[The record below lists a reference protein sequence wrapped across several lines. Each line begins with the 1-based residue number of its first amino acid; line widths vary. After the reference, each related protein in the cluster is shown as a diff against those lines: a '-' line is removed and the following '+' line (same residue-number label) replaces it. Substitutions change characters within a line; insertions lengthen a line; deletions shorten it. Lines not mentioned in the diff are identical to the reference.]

1 MPVCL
6 TAALLL
12 AVATTDPATP
22 SAGPSAPMAAAPGQ
36 FDHVILISVDGLR
49 PDAIDGPEDGDL
61 PGFRRL
67 LRGPHT
73 FQARA
78 DADLTV
84 TLPNH
89 MSMITSRPVGGSQGH
104 GWTDNVDPPASQH
117 GGTLHKR
124 KGAYVASVYDVAH
137 DHGVETAMVASKTK
151 FSITVQTYEN
161 DEGSPDQVGQDDGR
175 NKIDAY
181 AVVHTMR
188 MVREMSCALLAA
200 HPKRSFQVLHFGAPD
215 FAGHAKGWDLAQGS
229 HYRDAVR
236 EVDGEIALLLSAIDK
251 DPALK
256 GKVAVILTADHGGG
270 VPFISHTDR
279 MAPEDFLIPFIV
291 WLGSDG
297 PATELSALN
306 ADRRAVVPASQYV
319 DNTMSPQPIRNA
331 EAGNLALQLLGL
343 PAIPGSVANAKQDL
357 LLVAAPATGAVR

>member
-12 AVATTDPATP
+12 AMAAGDPATP
-22 SAGPSAPMAAAPGQ
+22 VAGPTAPTVAGPGP

-49 PDAIDGPEDGDL
+49 PDAIDGPEDGEL
-61 PGFRRL
+61 PGFTRL

-73 FQARA
+73 LQARS
-78 DADLTV
+78 DADITV

-104 GWTDNVDPPASQH
+104 GWIENEDPPASKH

-137 DHGVETAMVASKTK
+137 DHGVETAMIASKTK

-161 DEGSPDQVGQDDGR
+161 DEGAPDTVGPDNGR
-175 NKIDAY
+175 NKVDEY

-188 MVREMSCALLAA
+188 KIREMSCALLAL

-215 FAGHAKGWDLAQGS
+215 FAGHAKGWDLSPGS

-236 EVDGEIALLLSAIDK
+236 EVDGEIAGILSAIDA
-251 DPALK
+251 DPVLK
-256 GKVAVILTADHGGG
+256 GKVAIVLTADHGGG

-279 MAPEDFLIPFIV
+279 MAPQDFLIPFIV

-297 PATELSALN
+297 PSTELAALN
-306 ADRRAVVPASQYV
+306 ADRRAVVPADQYV
-319 DNTMSPQPIRNA
+319 DNSMSPQPIRNA

-357 LLVAAPATGAVR
+357 KLLATPATGAVR

>member
-12 AVATTDPATP
+12 AMAAGDPATP
-22 SAGPSAPMAAAPGQ
+22 VAGPTAPTVAGPGS

-49 PDAIDGPEDGDL
+49 PDAIDGPEDGEL
-61 PGFRRL
+61 PGFTRL

-73 FQARA
+73 LQARS
-78 DADLTV
+78 DADITV

-104 GWTDNVDPPASQH
+104 GWIENEDPPASKH

-137 DHGVETAMVASKTK
+137 DHGVETAMIASKTK

-161 DEGSPDQVGQDDGR
+161 DEGAPDTVGPDNGR
-175 NKIDAY
+175 NKVDEY

-188 MVREMSCALLAA
+188 KIREMSCALLAL

-215 FAGHAKGWDLAQGS
+215 FAGHAKGWDLSPGS
-229 HYRDAVR
+229 QYRDAVR
-236 EVDGEIALLLSAIDK
+236 EVDGEIAGILSAIDA
-251 DPALK
+251 DPVLK
-256 GKVAVILTADHGGG
+256 GKVAIVLTADHGGG

-279 MAPEDFLIPFIV
+279 MAPQDFLIPFIV

-297 PATELSALN
+297 PSTELAALN
-306 ADRRAVVPASQYV
+306 ADRRAVVPADQYV
-319 DNTMSPQPIRNA
+319 DNSMSPQPIRNA

-357 LLVAAPATGAVR
+357 KLLATPATGAVR